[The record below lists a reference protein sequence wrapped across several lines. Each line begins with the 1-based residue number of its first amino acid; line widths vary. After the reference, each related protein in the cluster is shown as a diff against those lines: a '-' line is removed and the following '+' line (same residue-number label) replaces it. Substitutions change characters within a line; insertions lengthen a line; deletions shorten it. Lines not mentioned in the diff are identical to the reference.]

1 MTQQKKAPTPQREIP
16 QPAPVAYFVNGMTN
30 TRLLDEDAR
39 DWAKKLRGVTAT
51 QLRRFYEHV
60 LALRRRME
68 TLDNQQSTDA
78 AKAFERIRPEFK
90 LMLAKAAYAS
100 GRDPKS
106 QAMQHLLQFVV
117 DHVTAVKS
125 RKDFDVFVKH
135 FEAVMGFHKFFAEEK
150 RG

>member
-1 MTQQKKAPTPQREIP
+1 MRTQQKKAPTPQREIP

-39 DWAKKLRGVTAT
+39 DWAKKLNEVTAT

-68 TLDNQQSTDA
+68 ILEQQSTDP

-90 LMLAKAAYAS
+90 LMLAKAAYAK
-100 GRDPKS
+100 GRHPRS
-106 QAMQHLLQFVV
+106 RAMQNLLQFVV
-117 DHVTAVKS
+117 DHVSAVKS

-135 FEAVMGFHKFFAEEK
+135 FEAVMGFHKFFAEDN
-150 RG
+150 